1 MGFLDQPAGLERAQ
15 VPAERGR
22 AQADAVGQLAGPARR
37 LAQQLDDVPPMR
49 IGQRG
54 KRPVEGRRRAQE
66 NISILRPV
74 AFSDSST
81 EKGRTFW
88 AKVQT
93 CPSGSRAR

>member
-1 MGFLDQPAGLERAQ
+1 
-15 VPAERGR
+15 VPAQRR
-22 AQADAVGQLAGPARR
+22 RTQPDAVGQLARTARR
-37 LAQQLDDVPPMR
+37 LAQQLDDLPPMR
-49 IGQRG
+49 IRKRG
-54 KRPVEGRRRAQE
+54 ERPVDRGRGAQE

-93 CPSGSRAR
+93 WPSGSRAR